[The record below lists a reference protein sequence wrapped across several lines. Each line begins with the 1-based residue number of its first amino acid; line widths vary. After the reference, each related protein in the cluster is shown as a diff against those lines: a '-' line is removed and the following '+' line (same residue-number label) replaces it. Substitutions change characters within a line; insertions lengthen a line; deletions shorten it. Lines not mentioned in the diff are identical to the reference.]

1 MLNIQYRPRSAG
13 RWRAAPVGTLNSVL
27 PPSRTYP
34 DFVSLKLDR
43 HVFPFTAIVGQESMK
58 LALILNAIVP
68 TIGGVLIRGE
78 KGTGKS
84 TAVRAL
90 ARLLPEH
97 SVVEGCHYGCDP
109 EDREGLCI
117 ECRARVATNGTL
129 PSHKRRM
136 RVVEL
141 PINSS
146 EDRVVGTIDIEAALR
161 AGAKRFEPGVLA
173 EANRNILYVD
183 EVNLLDDHLVD
194 VLLDAAA
201 MGVNVV
207 EREGVSFAHP
217 SRFILVGTMNPEEGE
232 LRPQLLDRFGLC
244 VDVEGIR
251 DPDQRV
257 LISERDAAFKKGGHE
272 FANEFAAADQ
282 NLSRALGEA
291 MAAVK
296 GVRITT
302 AQARL
307 ISSICVEAEVLG
319 HRADVVIDHASRALA
334 AYRRHATPSRDD
346 IYDAATLALA
356 HRARQPI
363 RRDQEETTSP
373 EQGDE
378 QAGSKDADADAGEP
392 QPSDSDA
399 PPESSTEQSAS
410 ASDSGQQSA
419 GSDQGMTTG
428 GSSGNESAP
437 DATELFNLK
446 RIDLPRQRRVRKQGG
461 KRSAAQT
468 PDRRGRYVR
477 ARPKAKVTDLAIDA
491 TVRAA
496 APMQKERGRLPGE
509 RLMLERDDLRQ
520 KVRERKIGNLI
531 VFVVDASA
539 SMDAE
544 QRMAATK
551 GAILSLLQD
560 AYVRRDRVA
569 VVIFKNRTA
578 EVVLRPTSSVSLARR
593 RLEKL
598 SVGGTTPLTHGLMAG
613 YKVVKTELLRDPTI
627 RPLLVLISD
636 GRGNISMFKE
646 EPLVEAQKIAAM
658 IEAEKIDALVI
669 DSARDYSHLPS
680 VQHLA
685 RVAPMYQTY
694 AINACADLAER
705 MGARYYGLYDLSRDE
720 IASAVERELRSRT
733 DRS

>member
-1 MLNIQYRPRSAG
+1 
-13 RWRAAPVGTLNSVL
+13 
-27 PPSRTYP
+27 
-34 DFVSLKLDR
+34 
-43 HVFPFTAIVGQESMK
+43 MK

-97 SVVEGCHYGCDP
+97 LVVEGCHFGCDP
-109 EDREGLCI
+109 EDTGALCSD
-117 ECRARVATNGTL
+117 CRQRLAAAGFL

-244 VDVEGIR
+244 VDIEGIR

-257 LISERDAAFKKGGHE
+257 LITERDAAFRKSEPE
-272 FANEFAAADQ
+272 FASEFAAADH
-282 NLSRALGEA
+282 NLSRALAEA
-291 MAAVK
+291 IVAVK
-296 GVRITT
+296 KVRITSG
-302 AQARL
+302 QARL
-307 ISSICVEAEVLG
+307 ISSICVEADVLG
-319 HRADVVIDHASRALA
+319 HRADVVIDHAARALA
-334 AYRRHATPSRDD
+334 AYRRHLSPNRDD

-356 HRARQPI
+356 HRARQPLS
-363 RRDQEETTSP
+363 RDRDETTSP

-378 QAGSKDADADAGEP
+378 QEGSKEPESKTGEP
-392 QPSDSDA
+392 QDS
-399 PPESSTEQSAS
+399 ENESAS
-410 ASDSGQQSA
+410 ETTAEQTSSAADSGQQSA

-428 GSSGNESAP
+428 GASGSESAP
-437 DATELFNLK
+437 EATDLFNLK

-461 KRSAAQT
+461 KRSASQT
-468 PDRRGRYVR
+468 ADRRGRYVR
-477 ARPKAKVTDLAIDA
+477 AQPRAKVNDLAIDA

-496 APMQKERGRLPGE
+496 APMQLERGRLPGE
-509 RLMLERDDLRQ
+509 RLKLERDDLRQ

-646 EPLVEAQKIAAM
+646 EPLVEAQKVAAM
-658 IEAEKIDALVI
+658 IDAEHIDALVI

-720 IASAVERELRSRT
+720 IASAVERELGRGSR
-733 DRS
+733 

>member
-1 MLNIQYRPRSAG
+1 
-13 RWRAAPVGTLNSVL
+13 
-27 PPSRTYP
+27 
-34 DFVSLKLDR
+34 
-43 HVFPFTAIVGQESMK
+43 MK
-58 LALILNAIVP
+58 LALILNAVVP

-97 SVVEGCHYGCDP
+97 NVVEGCHFGCDP
-109 EDREGLCI
+109 DDREAFCAD
-117 ECRARVATNGTL
+117 CRSRFQAAGVL

-161 AGAKRFEPGVLA
+161 AGARRFEPGVLA

-183 EVNLLDDHLVD
+183 EVNLLDDHIVD

-201 MGVNVV
+201 MGVNSV
-207 EREGVSFAHP
+207 EREGVSFSHP

-251 DPDQRV
+251 DPDERV
-257 LISERDAAFKKGGHE
+257 LIAERDADFKRGDHE
-272 FANEFAAADQ
+272 FVNEFAAADG
-282 NLSRALGEA
+282 NLSRALAEA
-291 MAAVK
+291 IAAVK
-296 GVRITT
+296 QVRITSG
-302 AQARL
+302 QARL
-307 ISSICVEAEVLG
+307 ISSICVEADVLG
-319 HRADVVIDHASRALA
+319 HRADVVIDHAARALA
-334 AYRRHATPSRDD
+334 AYRRHVSPTRED

-363 RRDQEETTSP
+363 RRDQDENRSP
-373 EQGDE
+373 ETGEDQE
-378 QAGSKDADADAGEP
+378 GS
-392 QPSDSDA
+392 QPSDSAAGDPQA
-399 PPESSTEQSAS
+399 SSSESPTEATAEESAS
-410 ASDSGQQSA
+410 ASDGGQQSA

-428 GSSGNESAP
+428 GSSAHESAP
-437 DATELFNLK
+437 DATETFNLR

-461 KRSAAQT
+461 KRSASQT

-477 ARPKAKVTDLAIDA
+477 AEPKAKVNDLAIDA

-496 APMQKERGRLPGE
+496 APMQKDRGRRPGE
-509 RLMLERDDLRQ
+509 RLKLERDDLRQ
-520 KVRERKIGNLI
+520 KVRERKVGNLI
-531 VFVVDASA
+531 
-539 SMDAE
+539 
-544 QRMAATK
+544 
-551 GAILSLLQD
+551 
-560 AYVRRDRVA
+560 
-569 VVIFKNRTA
+569 
-578 EVVLRPTSSVSLARR
+578 
-593 RLEKL
+593 
-598 SVGGTTPLTHGLMAG
+598 
-613 YKVVKTELLRDPTI
+613 
-627 RPLLVLISD
+627 VLISD

-646 EPLVEAQKIAAM
+646 EPLVEAQKVAGM
-658 IEAEKIDALVI
+658 IEAEDIDALVI

-720 IASAVERELRSRT
+720 IASAVEKELGRGR
-733 DRS
+733 

>member
-1 MLNIQYRPRSAG
+1 VS
-13 RWRAAPVGTLNSVL
+13 VG
-27 PPSRTYP
+27 
-34 DFVSLKLDR
+34 LDR

-97 SVVEGCHYGCDP
+97 SVVEGCHFGCDP
-109 EDREGLCI
+109 EDLEAQCG
-117 ECRARVATNGTL
+117 ECRARLAASGTL

-161 AGAKRFEPGVLA
+161 SGSKRFEPGVLA

-201 MGVNVV
+201 MGVNVI

-244 VDVEGIR
+244 VDVESIR

-257 LISERDAAFKKGGHE
+257 LISERDAAFTRGEPE
-272 FANEFAAADQ
+272 FANEFAAADS
-282 NLSRALGEA
+282 NLARALAEA
-291 MAAVK
+291 ISAVR
-296 GVRITT
+296 GVRVAKGQT
-302 AQARL
+302 RL
-307 ISSICVEAEVLG
+307 ISSICVEADVLG
-319 HRADVVIDHASRALA
+319 HRADVVIDHAARALA
-334 AYRRHATPSRDD
+334 AYRRHASPSRDD

-356 HRARQPI
+356 HRARQPV
-363 RRDQEETTSP
+363 RREEDESTSP
-373 EQGDE
+373 EQGEE
-378 QAGSKDADADAGEP
+378 QKGSKEAESEAGEP
-392 QPSDSDA
+392 QASESDSSA
-399 PPESSTEQSAS
+399 EASAEQSS
-410 ASDSGQQSA
+410 SSSDSGQQSA
-419 GSDQGMTTG
+419 GSEQGMTTG
-428 GSSGNESAP
+428 GASGQESAP
-437 DATELFNLK
+437 DATEIFNLR
-446 RIDLPRQRRVRKQGG
+446 RIDLPRQRRIRKQGG
-461 KRSAAQT
+461 KRSASQT

-477 ARPKAKVTDLAIDA
+477 ARPKAKVNDLAIDA

-496 APMQKERGRLPGE
+496 APMQVQRGRLPGE
-509 RLMLERDDLRQ
+509 RLKLERDDLRQ

-646 EPLVEAQKIAAM
+646 EPLVEAQKVAAM

-720 IASAVERELRSRT
+720 IASAVERELRSRS
-733 DRS
+733 DRA

>member
-1 MLNIQYRPRSAG
+1 
-13 RWRAAPVGTLNSVL
+13 VSV
-27 PPSRTYP
+27 T
-34 DFVSLKLDR
+34 LDR
-43 HVFPFTAIVGQESMK
+43 HSFPFTAIVGQESMK

-68 TIGGVLIRGE
+68 TVGGVLIRGE

-84 TAVRAL
+84 TAVRGL

-97 SVVEGCHYGCDP
+97 EVVEGCHFGCDP
-109 EDREGLCI
+109 TDVEALCAD
-117 ECRARVATNGTL
+117 CRSRLKSAGVL
-129 PSHKRRM
+129 PTHKRRM

-161 AGAKRFEPGVLA
+161 TGTKRFEPGVLA

-183 EVNLLDDHLVD
+183 EVNLLDDHIVD

-217 SRFILVGTMNPEEGE
+217 ARFILVGTMNPEEGE

-251 DPDQRV
+251 DPDERV
-257 LISERDAAFKKGGHE
+257 LIAERDAAFKRGDHE
-272 FANEFAAADQ
+272 FTNEFAAADN
-282 NLSRALGEA
+282 NLSRALAEA
-291 MAAVK
+291 IAAVK
-296 GVRITT
+296 KVRVTRGH
-302 AQARL
+302 ARL
-307 ISSICVEAEVLG
+307 ISSICVEAAVLG

-334 AYRRHATPSRDD
+334 AYRRHASPSRED
-346 IYDAATLALA
+346 IYDVAALALA
-356 HRARQPI
+356 HRARQPV
-363 RRDQEETTSP
+363 RRDQDETSSPDHGEEQ
-373 EQGDE
+373 E
-378 QAGSKDADADAGEP
+378 GSKPSEAEPGEP
-392 QPSDSDA
+392 QASES
-399 PPESSTEQSAS
+399 ESSAEASADASAS
-410 ASDSGQQSA
+410 ASDSGEQSA

-428 GSSGNESAP
+428 GSSGHESSP
-437 DATELFNLK
+437 DALETFNLK

-461 KRSAAQT
+461 KRSASQT
-468 PDRRGRYVR
+468 ADRRGRYVR
-477 ARPKAKVTDLAIDA
+477 AAPKAKVNDLAIDA

-496 APMQKERGRLPGE
+496 APMQKDRGRLAGE
-509 RLMLERDDLRQ
+509 RLKLEREDLRQ

-613 YKVVKTELLRDPTI
+613 YKVVKTELLRDPTV

-646 EPLVEAQKIAAM
+646 EPLVEAQKVAAL
-658 IEAEKIDALVI
+658 IESEDIDALVI

-720 IASAVERELRSRT
+720 IASAVERELGRSR
-733 DRS
+733 

>member
-1 MLNIQYRPRSAG
+1 
-13 RWRAAPVGTLNSVL
+13 
-27 PPSRTYP
+27 
-34 DFVSLKLDR
+34 
-43 HVFPFTAIVGQESMK
+43 MK

-97 SVVEGCHYGCDP
+97 DVVEGCHFGCDP
-109 EDREGLCI
+109 TDIEALCAD
-117 ECRARVATNGTL
+117 CRLRLKAAGVL

-161 AGAKRFEPGVLA
+161 TGTKRFEPGVLA

-183 EVNLLDDHLVD
+183 EVNLLDDHIVD

-257 LISERDAAFKKGGHE
+257 LISERDAAFKKGEPE
-272 FANEFAAADQ
+272 FATEFAAADH
-282 NLSRALGEA
+282 NLSRALAEA
-291 MAAVK
+291 IAAVK
-296 GVRITT
+296 KVRITS

-307 ISSICVEAEVLG
+307 ISSICVEADVLG
-319 HRADVVIDHASRALA
+319 HRADVVIDHAARALA
-334 AYRRHATPSRDD
+334 AYRRHASPNRDD
-346 IYDAATLALA
+346 IYDAAALALA
-356 HRARQPI
+356 HRARQPL
-363 RRDQEETTSP
+363 RRDQDETSSP
-373 EQGDE
+373 EQGEE
-378 QAGSKDADADAGEP
+378 QEGSKPADSEP
-392 QPSDSDA
+392 GDPQASQSDTAAEASDA
-399 PPESSTEQSAS
+399 SAT
-410 ASDSGQQSA
+410 ASDSGEQSA

-428 GSSGNESAP
+428 GSSGHESAP
-437 DATELFNLK
+437 DALETFNLK

-461 KRSAAQT
+461 KRSASQT
-468 PDRRGRYVR
+468 AERRGRYVR
-477 ARPKAKVTDLAIDA
+477 AEPKAKVNDLAIDA

-496 APMQKERGRLPGE
+496 APMQKERGRLAGE
-509 RLMLERDDLRQ
+509 RLKLEREDLRQ
-520 KVRERKIGNLI
+520 KVRERKVGNLI

-646 EPLVEAQKIAAM
+646 EPLVEAQKVAAL
-658 IEAEKIDALVI
+658 IDSEDIDALVI

-720 IASAVERELRSRT
+720 IASAVERELGRGR
-733 DRS
+733 

>member
-1 MLNIQYRPRSAG
+1 M
-13 RWRAAPVGTLNSVL
+13 
-27 PPSRTYP
+27 
-34 DFVSLKLDR
+34 LDR

-97 SVVEGCHYGCDP
+97 LVVEGCHFGCDP
-109 EDREGLCI
+109 EATEALCS
-117 ECRARVATNGTL
+117 ECRQRFAAAGML

-207 EREGVSFAHP
+207 EREGVSFVHP

-244 VDVEGIR
+244 VDIEGIR

-257 LISERDAAFKKGGHE
+257 LISERDAAFKKGEPE
-272 FANEFAAADQ
+272 FASEFAAADH
-282 NLSRALGEA
+282 NLSRALVEA
-291 MAAVK
+291 IVAVK
-296 GVRITT
+296 NVRVTSG
-302 AQARL
+302 QARL

-319 HRADVVIDHASRALA
+319 HRADVVIDHAARALA
-334 AYRRHATPSRDD
+334 AYRRHVTPNRDD
-346 IYDAATLALA
+346 VYDAAALALA
-356 HRARQPI
+356 HRARQPL
-363 RRDQEETTSP
+363 RRDQDETTSP
-373 EQGDE
+373 EQGEE
-378 QAGSKDADADAGEP
+378 QEGSKEPESDAGEP
-392 QPSDSDA
+392 QASESDSA
-399 PPESSTEQSAS
+399 SETTAEQSSS
-410 ASDSGQQSA
+410 AADSGQQSA

-428 GSSGNESAP
+428 GSSGSESAP
-437 DATELFNLK
+437 DATDIFNLK
-446 RIDLPRQRRVRKQGG
+446 RIDLPRQRRIRKQGG
-461 KRSAAQT
+461 KRSASQT
-468 PDRRGRYVR
+468 ADRRGRYVR
-477 ARPKAKVTDLAIDA
+477 AQPRAKVNDLAIDA

-496 APMQKERGRLPGE
+496 APMQVDRGRLPGE
-509 RLMLERDDLRQ
+509 RLKIERDDLRQ

-646 EPLVEAQKIAAM
+646 EPLVEAQKVAAM
-658 IEAEKIDALVI
+658 IAAEHIDALVI

-680 VQHLA
+680 AQHLA

-720 IASAVERELRSRT
+720 IASAVERELGRGGR
-733 DRS
+733 

>member
-1 MLNIQYRPRSAG
+1 
-13 RWRAAPVGTLNSVL
+13 
-27 PPSRTYP
+27 
-34 DFVSLKLDR
+34 
-43 HVFPFTAIVGQESMK
+43 MK

-97 SVVEGCHYGCDP
+97 NVVEGCHFGCDP
-109 EDREGLCI
+109 DDREALCAD
-117 ECRARVATNGTL
+117 CRSRLAAAGVL
-129 PSHKRRM
+129 PSHKRKM

-257 LISERDAAFKKGGHE
+257 LIAERDAAFKRGDHE
-272 FANEFAAADQ
+272 FANEFAAADH
-282 NLSRALGEA
+282 NLSRALAEA
-291 MAAVK
+291 IVAVK
-296 GVRITT
+296 KVRNNSS
-302 AQARL
+302 QARL

-319 HRADVVIDHASRALA
+319 HRADVVIDHAARALA
-334 AYRRHATPSRDD
+334 AYRRHASPSRGDV
-346 IYDAATLALA
+346 YDAATLALA
-356 HRARQPI
+356 HRARQPL
-363 RRDQEETTSP
+363 RRDQDETTSP

-378 QAGSKDADADAGEP
+378 QEASKPSESDTGEP
-392 QPSDSDA
+392 QASDS
-399 PPESSTEQSAS
+399 ESPAEASADQSAT
-410 ASDSGQQSA
+410 AADSGQQSA

-428 GSSGNESAP
+428 GSSGNESSP
-437 DATELFNLK
+437 DATETFNVRRL
-446 RIDLPRQRRVRKQGG
+446 DLPRQRRVRKQGG
-461 KRSAAQT
+461 KRAASQT
-468 PDRRGRYVR
+468 PDRRGRFVR
-477 ARPKAKVTDLAIDA
+477 SEPRATLDDLAIDA

-496 APMQKERGRLPGE
+496 VPLQKDRGRLPGE
-509 RLMLERDDLRQ
+509 RLKLEREDLRQ

-578 EVVLRPTSSVSLARR
+578 EVVLGPTQSVSLARR

-646 EPLVEAQKIAAM
+646 EPIVEAQKVAAM
-658 IEAEKIDALVI
+658 IEAENIDALVI
-669 DSARDYSHLPS
+669 DSARDYSHLP
-680 VQHLA
+680 
-685 RVAPMYQTY
+685 
-694 AINACADLAER
+694 
-705 MGARYYGLYDLSRDE
+705 
-720 IASAVERELRSRT
+720 
-733 DRS
+733 DR

>member
-1 MLNIQYRPRSAG
+1 M
-13 RWRAAPVGTLNSVL
+13 VGIT
-27 PPSRTYP
+27 
-34 DFVSLKLDR
+34 LDR
-43 HVFPFTAIVGQESMK
+43 HSFPFTAIVGQESMK

-90 ARLLPEH
+90 AKLLPEH
-97 SVVEGCHYGCDP
+97 EVVEGCHYGCDP
-109 EDREGLCI
+109 TDREALCA
-117 ECRARVATNGTL
+117 ECRLRLAAGPL
-129 PSHKRRM
+129 PSHRRRM

-173 EANRNILYVD
+173 DANRNILYVD
-183 EVNLLDDHLVD
+183 EVNLLDDHIVD

-217 SRFILVGTMNPEEGE
+217 SRFILIGTMNPEEGE

-244 VDVEGIR
+244 VDVESIR

-257 LISERDAAFKKGGHE
+257 LIAERDAAFKRGNHE
-272 FANEFAAADQ
+272 FVNEFAAADH

-291 MAAVK
+291 IAAVK
-296 GVRITT
+296 EVKITSG
-302 AQARL
+302 QARL

-319 HRADVVIDHASRALA
+319 HRADVVIDHAARALG
-334 AYRRHATPSRDD
+334 AYRRHASPSRED
-346 IYDAATLALA
+346 IYDAAALALA
-356 HRARQPI
+356 HRARQPL
-363 RRDQEETTSP
+363 RRDQDETTSP

-378 QAGSKDADADAGEP
+378 QEASKPAESDTGEP
-392 QPSDSDA
+392 QASDS
-399 PPESSTEQSAS
+399 ESPAEAS
-410 ASDSGQQSA
+410 ADQTSTAADSGQQSA

-428 GSSGNESAP
+428 GSSGNESSP
-437 DATELFNLK
+437 DATEMFNVRRL
-446 RIDLPRQRRVRKQGG
+446 DLPRQRRVRKQGG
-461 KRSAAQT
+461 KRSASQT

-477 ARPKAKVTDLAIDA
+477 AQPRAKVNDLAIDA

-496 APMQKERGRLPGE
+496 APMQKERGRKPGE
-509 RLMLERDDLRQ
+509 RLLLERDDLRQ
-520 KVRERKIGNLI
+520 KVRERKVGNLI

-646 EPLVEAQKIAAM
+646 EPLVEAQKVAAM
-658 IEAEKIDALVI
+658 IEAEEIDALVI

-720 IASAVERELRSRT
+720 IASAVERELGRSR
-733 DRS
+733 

>member
-1 MLNIQYRPRSAG
+1 
-13 RWRAAPVGTLNSVL
+13 
-27 PPSRTYP
+27 
-34 DFVSLKLDR
+34 
-43 HVFPFTAIVGQESMK
+43 
-58 LALILNAIVP
+58 
-68 TIGGVLIRGE
+68 
-78 KGTGKS
+78 
-84 TAVRAL
+84 
-90 ARLLPEH
+90 
-97 SVVEGCHYGCDP
+97 
-109 EDREGLCI
+109 
-117 ECRARVATNGTL
+117 
-129 PSHKRRM
+129 M

-141 PINSS
+141 PINAS

-161 AGAKRFEPGVLA
+161 AGARRFEPGVLA

-183 EVNLLDDHLVD
+183 EVNLLDDHIVD

-207 EREGVSFAHP
+207 EREGVSFSHP

-244 VDVEGIR
+244 VDVEGIL
-251 DPDQRV
+251 DPDERV
-257 LISERDAAFKKGGHE
+257 LIAERDAAFRLGDHE
-272 FANEFAAADQ
+272 FANEFAAADH
-282 NLSRALGEA
+282 NLSRALAEA
-291 MAAVK
+291 IAAVK
-296 GVRITT
+296 DVRIRPGH
-302 AQARL
+302 ARL
-307 ISSICVEAEVLG
+307 ISSICVEADVLG
-319 HRADVVIDHASRALA
+319 HRADVVIDHAARALA
-334 AYRRHATPSRDD
+334 AYRRHASPTRED

-363 RRDQEETTSP
+363 RRDQDENRSP
-373 EQGDE
+373 ETGEDQEGSQPADSEAGDP
-378 QAGSKDADADAGEP
+378 QA
-392 QPSDSDA
+392 SDS
-399 PPESSTEQSAS
+399 ESPAEATAEESAS
-410 ASDSGQQSA
+410 ASDGGQQSA

-428 GSSGNESAP
+428 GSSAHESAP
-437 DATELFNLK
+437 DATETFNLR

-461 KRSAAQT
+461 KRSASQT

-477 ARPKAKVTDLAIDA
+477 AEPRAKVNDLAIDA

-496 APMQKERGRLPGE
+496 APMQKDRGRRPGE
-509 RLMLERDDLRQ
+509 RLKLERDDLRQ

-646 EPLVEAQKIAAM
+646 EPLVEAQKVAGM
-658 IEAEKIDALVI
+658 IDAEHIDALVI

-720 IASAVERELRSRT
+720 IASAVERELGRGGR
-733 DRS
+733 

>member
-1 MLNIQYRPRSAG
+1 M
-13 RWRAAPVGTLNSVL
+13 SVAI
-27 PPSRTYP
+27 
-34 DFVSLKLDR
+34 DR
-43 HVFPFTAIVGQESMK
+43 HSFPFTAIVGQDSMK
-58 LALILNAIVP
+58 LALILNAILP
-68 TIGGVLIRGE
+68 TVGGVLIRGE

-97 SVVEGCHYGCDP
+97 DVVDGCHFGCDP
-109 EDREGLCI
+109 ADTEALCE
-117 ECRARVATNGTL
+117 ECRTRVRANGVL
-129 PSHKRRM
+129 PHHKRRM

-141 PINSS
+141 PINAS

-161 AGAKRFEPGVLA
+161 TGKRRFEPGVLA

-201 MGVNVV
+201 MGVNVI

-251 DPDQRV
+251 DPDERV
-257 LISERDAAFKKGGHE
+257 LIAERDAAFKRGDHE
-272 FANEFAAADQ
+272 FSNEFAAADV
-282 NLSRALGEA
+282 NLGRAIDEA
-291 MAAVK
+291 VLRVN
-296 GVRITT
+296 GVRVSPGH
-302 AQARL
+302 ARL
-307 ISSICVEAEVLG
+307 ISSICVEADVLG
-319 HRADVVIDHASRALA
+319 HRADVVIDHAARALA
-334 AYRRHATPSRDD
+334 AYRRHRSPTRED
-346 IYDAATLALA
+346 IYDAAALALA
-356 HRARQPI
+356 HRARQPL
-363 RRDQEETTSP
+363 RREEDQSSSP
-373 EQGDE
+373 ERGDQQE
-378 QAGSKDADADAGEP
+378 GS
-392 QPSDSDA
+392 QPSESEAGDPQASESDSAAEATADQTA
-399 PPESSTEQSAS
+399 SASETGEQSAG
-410 ASDSGQQSA
+410 A
-419 GSDQGMTTG
+419 DQGVTTG
-428 GSSGNESAP
+428 GSSGHESSP
-437 DATELFNLK
+437 DALQTFNLK
-446 RIDLPRQRRVRKQGG
+446 RIDLPRQRRVRKQRG
-461 KRSAAQT
+461 KRAASQT

-477 ARPKAKVTDLAIDA
+477 AAPKERVNDLAIDA

-496 APMQKERGRLPGE
+496 APMQKQRGRRHGE
-509 RLMLERDDLRQ
+509 RLMLERQDLRQ
-520 KVRERKIGNLI
+520 KVRERKVGNLI

-593 RLEKL
+593 RLERL

-646 EPLVEAQKIAAM
+646 EPLVEAQKIAAL
-658 IEAEKIDALVI
+658 IDAEDIDALVI

-720 IASAVERELRSRT
+720 IASAVERELGRSR
-733 DRS
+733 